1 MDKFFEFKT
10 VTMTMCAIHY
20 LTTEFARN
28 TLWKVISATFQV
40 TAIFNT
46 ANKWYPITGYL
57 ESLPN
62 SQLALD
68 PLRLSSVSSH
78 LLLHRL
84 KKFTEINY

>member
-40 TAIFNT
+40 TANFQHRKQVVPNYRLFGI
-46 ANKWYPITGYL
+46 ITKLTTGFRPTTSFFG
-57 ESLPN
+57 E
-62 SQLALD
+62 
-68 PLRLSSVSSH
+68 
-78 LLLHRL
+78 
-84 KKFTEINY
+84 